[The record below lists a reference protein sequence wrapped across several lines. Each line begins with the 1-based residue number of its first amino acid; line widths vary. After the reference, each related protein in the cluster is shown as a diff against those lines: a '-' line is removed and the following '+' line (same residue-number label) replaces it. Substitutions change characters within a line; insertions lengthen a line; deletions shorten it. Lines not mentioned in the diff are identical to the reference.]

1 MAKEPDPRTELA
13 ALAASLK
20 ATDGLRTGY
29 VLRGQERW
37 YRQRA
42 LELVL
47 AAAQARSLE
56 ICRHDAR
63 DPEFRLQGLAD
74 DLTSQAMFASARC
87 VVISEP
93 EDLLK
98 KTSAGVESGIARAAR
113 SFVKAKRGTL
123 VLVADALR
131 ADNATLKE
139 IVAAGGVVH
148 AFRRLYDRPSP
159 WERDQDPRRA
169 ELCTWILARAKE
181 LGLPLAPDRALL
193 LAHAQGNDLAALD
206 AQLASMA
213 SGGPD
218 AAMQTGLAAAG
229 SPGEVADALILGEL
243 PRAMLA
249 IETLYRGGVRKEKDG
264 GRETSVEAINAIL
277 LGYLRPKLRQGLTA
291 EIARAG
297 GASDADALSAA
308 GIGAFDRALRD
319 MLGKR
324 GAERWQ
330 AMLDDLLDVE
340 RRSRHGASIDASEL
354 TRLALRWSRRP
365 RSAAPPARAS
375 R

>member
-20 ATDGLRTGY
+20 AASGLRCGY
-29 VLRGQERW
+29 VLRGAERW

-42 LELVL
+42 VELVL
-47 AAAQARSLE
+47 AAAQSQGLE

-74 DLTSQAMFASARC
+74 DLTSQAMFAAARC
-87 VVISEP
+87 VVITEP

-98 KTSAGVESGIARAAR
+98 KTSTGAESGIARAAK
-113 SFVKAKRGTL
+113 SFVKSKRGTL

-131 ADNATLKE
+131 ADNATSKE
-139 IVAAGGVVH
+139 IAAAGGVVH
-148 AFRRLYDRPSP
+148 SFRRLYDRPSP
-159 WERDQDPRRA
+159 WERDQDPRRS
-169 ELCTWILARAKE
+169 ELCTWIVARAKE
-181 LGLPLAPDRALL
+181 LGTALTPERALL
-193 LAHAQGNDLAALD
+193 FAHAQGNDLAALD
-206 AQLASMA
+206 AQIASMA
-213 SGGPD
+213 NAGPN
-218 AAMQTGLAAAG
+218 APQLGLAAAG

-264 GRETSVEAINAIL
+264 GRETSIEALNAIL
-277 LGYLRPKLRQGLTA
+277 LGFLRPKLRQGLTA
-291 EIARAG
+291 ELARAA
-297 GASDADALSAA
+297 GASDADAQSAA

-319 MLGKR
+319 SLGLR
-324 GAERWQ
+324 SAERWQ

-340 RRSRHGASIDASEL
+340 RRSRHGATLDASEW

-365 RSAAPPARAS
+365 RAAASPARSA